1 MAILQNCRSHLLKH
15 TRFFNINVAR
25 LNSNVA
31 KSSSEVIQREKK
43 VTANNYDPVPVVIT
57 RGEGI
62 LIIILPILYYMS

>member
-1 MAILQNCRSHLLKH
+1 MAVLQNCNSQLLKY
-15 TRFFNINVAR
+15 TRFFNINVTR

-57 RGEGI
+57 RGEGNNI
-62 LIIILPILYYMS
+62 YY